1 MAVPQDLEI
10 EVRINNGRCT
20 RCLGMLHEVLD
31 KTKDQEKILKCYIC
45 ELIISEGVLPNEK
58 K

>member
-1 MAVPQDLEI
+1 
-10 EVRINNGRCT
+10 
-20 RCLGMLHEVLD
+20 MLHEVLD